1 MKNVK
6 VSILIP
12 VYNTERYLEKCLDS
26 VINQTLKEI
35 EIIIT
40 NDGSTDRSEDI
51 IKEYIKKDSRIIY
64 TKQINLGLGATRNKG
79 IELAKGEYLAF
90 LDSDDW
96 VDLDYYEKLYLSACR
111 DKSDLV
117 ISSYVTENIL
127 MKKSI
132 INNVQI
138 EEKDSYINSLLEGKI
153 PGFSWNKLYKNEII
167 KSNNLRFPLRG
178 ELENV
183 EDQYFSLRALSYSK
197 RISFITESF
206 IHYRLNRQ
214 SIVNKYQKN
223 LVNDIKNLHI
233 ENIKFFK
240 DDKKKIEII
249 NHNTLRSIIFIIS
262 NEFKYDR
269 NVEKKEK
276 LKILKYMIDDK
287 IYKEL
292 LLNLK
297 YDKFNKKDAL
307 YLFLLKKKQ
316 IQILYYI
323 SSIRFGILSWRRKLE

>member
-12 VYNTERYLEKCLDS
+12 VYNTEKYLKKCLDS

-51 IKEYIKKDSRIIY
+51 IKEYMKKDFRIIY

-96 VDLDYYEKLYLSACR
+96 VDLDYYEKLYLSACKH
-111 DKSDLV
+111 KSDLV
-117 ISSYVTENIL
+117 ISSYITENIL
-127 MKKSI
+127 MNRSN

-138 EEKDSYINSLLEGKI
+138 EEKDSCINSLLEGKI
-153 PGFSWNKLYKNEII
+153 PGFSWNKLYKSEII
-167 KSNNLRFPLRG
+167 KSKNLRFPLRG

-183 EDQYFSLRALSYSK
+183 EDQYFSLRALFYSK
-197 RISFITESF
+197 RISFVTKSF
-206 IHYRLNRQ
+206 VHYRLNKQ

-233 ENIKFFK
+233 ENINFFK
-240 DDKKKIEII
+240 GDNKKVEII
-249 NHNTLRSIIFIIS
+249 NNNTLKGIISIIS
-262 NEFKYDR
+262 NEFKYNR

-276 LKILKYMIDDK
+276 LKIFEYIVDDK

-292 LLNLK
+292 LINLK
-297 YDKFNKKDAL
+297 YNKFNKKDAL
-307 YLFLLKKKQ
+307 CLFLLKKKQ

-323 SSIRFGILSWRRKLE
+323 SSIRFRILSWRKKLE